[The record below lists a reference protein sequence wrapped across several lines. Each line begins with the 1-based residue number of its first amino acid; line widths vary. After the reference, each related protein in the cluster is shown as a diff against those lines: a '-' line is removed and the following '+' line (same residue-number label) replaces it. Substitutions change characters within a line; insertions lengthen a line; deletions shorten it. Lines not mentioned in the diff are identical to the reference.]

1 MIQITAAVNSGNSGG
16 PLFNMYGEVV
26 GIVSAKLSSSSSSEA
41 SVEGLGFAIPID
53 DVQSMITDIIA
64 NGYVTNKPYLGIV
77 GGTFNSNYVPNSAVS
92 EGVYVYSVEE
102 GGAADKAGIKA
113 GDVITKIG
121 DEAIA
126 SLDDITTLR
135 KSYVSGDTVTVE
147 FYRNNEKMTA
157 ELTFGSMPEQDET
170 TETSSSTQQQQLPS
184 QGQYYDPYDF
194 FNDFF
199 GSGRSSG
206 SAA

>member
-1 MIQITAAVNSGNSGG
+1 M
-16 PLFNMYGEVV
+16 
-26 GIVSAKLSSSSSSEA
+26 
-41 SVEGLGFAIPID
+41 
-53 DVQSMITDIIA
+53 
-64 NGYVTNKPYLGIV
+64 
-77 GGTFNSNYVPNSAVS
+77 
-92 EGVYVYSVEE
+92 
-102 GGAADKAGIKA
+102 
-113 GDVITKIG
+113 ITKIG

-135 KSYVSGDTVTVE
+135 KSHVSGDTVTVE

-170 TETSSSTQQQQLPS
+170 TETSSNPQQQLPS